1 MFEGET
7 LAGEM
12 VGGGGVFLFNAES
25 TTKVPEREECRE
37 SLMLNHLNSLVLTL
51 TDA

>member
-1 MFEGET
+1 MFDGET

-12 VGGGGVFLFNAES
+12 VGGGAFLFNAES